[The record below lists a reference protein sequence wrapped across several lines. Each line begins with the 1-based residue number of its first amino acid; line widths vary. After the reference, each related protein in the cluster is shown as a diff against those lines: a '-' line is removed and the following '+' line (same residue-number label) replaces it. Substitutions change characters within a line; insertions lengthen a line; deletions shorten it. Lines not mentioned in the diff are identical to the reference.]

1 MFNFSWQDTCRYEQD
16 LRFMWPEGAF
26 WSRNNTGSWLSLIIY
41 NMPNGVSRVE
51 QNINGTCALALLPA
65 LRAC

>member
-1 MFNFSWQDTCRYEQD
+1 
-16 LRFMWPEGAF
+16 MWPEGAF